1 MASGGFPDFNN
12 TEIAFRARTSLELR
26 KASWLFRSFNYQW
39 LVEGGEIALKLAFS
53 LRLPVQSLVRFA
65 FFDHFCGGTTIAD
78 ALTRVHA
85 LGEYR
90 VRSILDYSV
99 EGQQSEAAFEAAL
112 NETLKI
118 IATAANRQEL
128 LPFTAIKMTA
138 IGRFDLLAKASA
150 STVMTRAETAEL
162 ALVAGRLHQLCAAS
176 AAAGLHLL
184 VDAEET
190 WIQAAVD
197 RLVLAQMEVFNRE
210 RVVVYNTLQMYRTD
224 RLDYLYELHAIGKAR
239 GFKVGAKL
247 VRGAY
252 MEKERAYAAAL
263 GVVSPIQPNKAA
275 TDHAFDV
282 AITYCTQHL
291 DDIAIFAGTHNE
303 DSVRHLTKRMAAARL
318 APDDRRIECS
328 QLLGMSDNLTY
339 NLAHKGYRVS
349 KYVPYGPVAAVLP
362 YLARRAAENS
372 SVAGQAQRELQL
384 IERELKR
391 RG

>member
-99 EGQQSEAAFEAAL
+99 EGQQSEAAFDAAL

-118 IATAANRQEL
+118 IATAANNQEL

-138 IGRFDLLAKASA
+138 IGRFDLLAKASTG
-150 STVMTRAETAEL
+150 TVLTRAETAEL
-162 ALVAGRLHQLCAAS
+162 ALVASRLHQLCAAS

-197 RLVLAQMEVFNRE
+197 RLVLEQMAAFNRE
-210 RVVVYNTLQMYRTD
+210 VVVVYNTLQMYRTD
-224 RLDYLYELHAIGKAR
+224 RLAYLYELHAIGKAR
-239 GFKVGAKL
+239 GFKIGAKL

-252 MEKERAYAAAL
+252 MEQERARAATL

-282 AITYCTQHL
+282 AIAYCIEHL
-291 DDIAIFAGTHNE
+291 ADVAVFAGTHNE
-303 DSVRHLTKRMAAARL
+303 DSVRHLTKRMVAAQL

-339 NLAHKGYRVS
+339 NLADKGYRVS
-349 KYVPYGPVAAVLP
+349 KYVPYGPVASVLP